1 MNEIPDDRLESKER
15 HEHLVYLCECP
26 ERYGFRCESGGL
38 KNCNEWK
45 ELRKML
51 GAYLH

>member
-1 MNEIPDDRLESKER
+1 MNQIPEDRPSR
-15 HEHLVYLCECP
+15 GFVYLCERL
-26 ERYGFRCESGGL
+26 EQYGFRCEAGSL
-38 KNCNEWK
+38 KNCIEWK